1 MDALQQARMA
11 CNAAGLVDKTT
22 EGSPKLRE
30 LKTLVQELCLEGGQ
44 KMVVFSQ
51 WREMTLMI
59 EGMLRTMGVGFVHL
73 NGQVPTDRR
82 GELMERFANDDA
94 VSVFISTDAGGS
106 GLNLQAASVLV
117 NMDVPW
123 NPAVLEQR
131 NARVHRL
138 GQRNRVQ
145 IILMV
150 AADAYEERV
159 LQLVNSKQQ
168 LFDNVVDPEAIEEVV
183 GVSTKSITALI
194 GELNQQAGTA
204 TVAETPAPEPV
215 AEQPAVPSPAA
226 QAATAAPD
234 ETLQD
239 DERLRLGIAAAQQ
252 QFGDR
257 LQSVQASGGG
267 LLLVLDRLSEQDD
280 AWVDSLALPVPVAV
294 IDVRTR
300 GQLQRL
306 GLDPLAAAGAVPE
319 PEPEPERPWRQLA
332 DEKMRAAR
340 LLQQQGHPSA
350 VPDLLCAALG
360 AWAADLA
367 QLDAP
372 VSPDELAVWL
382 YSQALPEGLVDE
394 RQAVAIAPLLGLRL
408 AARVPEA
415 LLEQILQDIE
425 ALFATAAG
433 KESVPG

>member
-1 MDALQQARMA
+1 
-11 CNAAGLVDKTT
+11 
-22 EGSPKLRE
+22 
-30 LKTLVQELCLEGGQ
+30 
-44 KMVVFSQ
+44 
-51 WREMTLMI
+51 
-59 EGMLRTMGVGFVHL
+59 
-73 NGQVPTDRR
+73 
-82 GELMERFANDDA
+82 
-94 VSVFISTDAGGS
+94 
-106 GLNLQAASVLV
+106 
-117 NMDVPW
+117 
-123 NPAVLEQR
+123 
-131 NARVHRL
+131 
-138 GQRNRVQ
+138 
-145 IILMV
+145 
-150 AADAYEERV
+150 
-159 LQLVNSKQQ
+159 
-168 LFDNVVDPEAIEEVV
+168 
-183 GVSTKSITALI
+183 
-194 GELNQQAGTA
+194 
-204 TVAETPAPEPV
+204 
-215 AEQPAVPSPAA
+215 
-226 QAATAAPD
+226 
-234 ETLQD
+234 
-239 DERLRLGIAAAQQ
+239 
-252 QFGDR
+252 
-257 LQSVQASGGG
+257 
-267 LLLVLDRLSEQDD
+267 LVLDRLSEQDD
-280 AWVDSLALPVPVAV
+280 AWVDGLALPVPVAV

-340 LLQQQGHPSA
+340 LLLQQGHPSA